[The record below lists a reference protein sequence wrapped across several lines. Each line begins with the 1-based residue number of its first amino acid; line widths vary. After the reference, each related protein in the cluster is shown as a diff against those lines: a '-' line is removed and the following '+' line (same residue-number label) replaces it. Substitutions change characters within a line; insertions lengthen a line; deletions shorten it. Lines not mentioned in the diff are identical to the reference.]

1 MLIDVL
7 NDHFADLDKRQRR
20 LIDQVP
26 DEKLFWTPVSTAD
39 TMLLLSV
46 GGAVLRSAAM
56 IEQAFLGITRRLWDD
71 PLEWTLPEKLSTKAS
86 INEYLDEVASTRTN
100 GISFIT
106 SDADLARQLPAP
118 ESLKPIL
125 QVLVESI
132 ARSENFLGR
141 GEAVYKLFISESAG
155 KDSSL
160 RQELFRDR
168 IR

>member
-1 MLIDVL
+1 MLVDILDQ
-7 NDHFADLDKRQRR
+7 HFADLDKRQRR

-26 DEKLFWTPVSTAD
+26 DEKLFWTPVSAMD
-39 TMLLLSV
+39 TMILLSV

-56 IEQAFLGITRRLWDD
+56 VEQAFLGITRRLWDD
-71 PLEWTLPEKLSTKAS
+71 PFEWTLPEKLSTKSA
-86 INEYLDEVASTRTN
+86 INQYLDEVASTRTN

-106 SDADLARQLPAP
+106 SDADLSRKLPAP
-118 ESLKPIL
+118 ESLTPIF

-141 GEAVYKLFISESAG
+141 GEAVYKLIVSESAG